1 MVKTDCANRRHP
13 LLVKTNVSPVIRC
26 MPWMAAALLTACGGG
41 GNEPAAPVVKATE
54 ATATVQAPTASSP
67 TTSASTT
74 SAPSASA
81 LASATDAVVRT
92 DINYRVV
99 NTCGNKVLS
108 VSEAGT
114 FSGAAVLTKTDT
126 QQPSQRWR
134 FEVAADGDY
143 VLRPAHANQLA
154 LDLRYSDPTPG
165 NLIHA
170 WQTNG
175 TNAQRWQIVAG
186 AEAGTVQLRSRV
198 DLGSALDVRWSSA
211 DDGAVVHIWPLN
223 ASCAQQWR
231 LEADVGTIEPPPPP
245 PPPPPPVS
253 SLYGENLKKI
263 RAASVRNTNLDN
275 SKYLN
280 TPMASINTADLLGP
294 REDYIRGDDG
304 KVPGAPGG
312 NPEEGFPAQGVGT
325 FRISC
330 EFSHFA
336 YDDPLVHPNK
346 PGAAHL
352 HMFWGNTD
360 VNAYSTYDTLFN
372 SGSSTCN
379 GMELN
384 RSGYWAPAMFDAK
397 GNVRVPERI
406 IVYYKGYGLANGASQ
421 VFPPRAAMVNNDRV
435 HRAAVGGAIGEPNFL
450 CSNQYRGERQKL
462 GLTIPNCTDGP
473 FRRTL
478 EMHVKFGNCWNRN
491 DPSNPDNWELPKQG
505 GWFNSDCQPGVTTP
519 NIHYIIAYPLEDGEN
534 TEGWYLSSD
543 VSPVDFQRNPVPGSS
558 IHADWW
564 GGWHPDINKQ
574 FIDNCVNYKGV
585 GVDHGCGFGYLTDGG
600 PDGLKP
606 YPGPALKYR
615 QQYTGPIK
623 VPASTLFREL
633 CDASQTLSTPQRAA
647 LCRPAEMRLAA
658 ATKGSVCT
666 AKDGTNVAAAPGR
679 SAIKLVSATSPSSKF
694 QQR

>member
-1 MVKTDCANRRHP
+1 MIKLERAIEHINAQYHP
-13 LLVKTNVSPVIRC
+13 IFNSLSNAAMRYMPGLALGLL
-26 MPWMAAALLTACGGG
+26 AACGGG
-41 GNEPAAPVVKATE
+41 NEAATSEAKGAKFKSNAQTAAASVPAKNVP
-54 ATATVQAPTASSP
+54 
-67 TTSASTT
+67 
-74 SAPSASA
+74 
-81 LASATDAVVRT
+81 VRT
-92 DINYRVV
+92 DVNYRLV
-99 NTCGNKVLS
+99 NTCGDKVLS

-114 FSGAAVLTKTDT
+114 FSGAAVLASIDT
-126 QQPSQRWR
+126 QQASQRWR
-134 FEVAADGDY
+134 FEAVANGDY
-143 VLRPAHANQLA
+143 VLRAAHTSDLT

-170 WQTNG
+170 WQANG
-175 TNAQRWQIVAG
+175 SDAQRWQIVAG
-186 AEAGTVQLRSRV
+186 VEVGTVQLRSRV
-198 DLGSALDVRWSSA
+198 DLGKALDVRWASPE
-211 DDGAVVHIWPLN
+211 DGAVLHIWPLN

-231 LEADVGTIEPPPPP
+231 LEEDSGPPPGGSP
-245 PPPPPPVS
+245 
-253 SLYGENLKKI
+253 YADNLKKI
-263 RAASVRNTNLDN
+263 RAASVRNTNLDS

-280 TPMASINTADLLGP
+280 TPMASINISDLLGP

-304 KVPGAPGG
+304 VVPGAPGG
-312 NPEEGFPAQGVGT
+312 NPEEGFPTQGVGT

-384 RSGYWAPAMFDAK
+384 RTGYWAPAMFDAQ

-421 VFPPRAAMVNNDRV
+421 VFPPRAAMVINDKV

-450 CSNQYRGERQKL
+450 CSDQYRAVRQN
-462 GLTIPNCTDGP
+462 GSLTIPNCTEGP

-491 DPSNPDNWELPKQG
+491 DPSNPDNWELAKQG

-519 NIHYIIAYPLEDGEN
+519 NIHYIIAYPLADGET

-543 VSPVDFQRNPVPGSS
+543 VNPVNYQRNTVGGSS

-574 FIDNCVNYKGV
+574 FIDNCVNFKRI

-606 YPGPALKYR
+606 YPGPAMKYR

-623 VPASTLFREL
+623 VPARTLFREL
-633 CDASQTLSTPQRAA
+633 CDANEVVNTPERAA
-647 LCRPAEMRLAA
+647 LCKPAALRLAA
-658 ATKGSVCT
+658 AAEASVCT
-666 AKDGTNVAAAPGR
+666 VKDGANVAAQPALSVAQLIAAVPAASTR
-679 SAIKLVSATSPSSKF
+679 L
-694 QQR
+694 QR